1 MFVNTCLGDQNPLP
15 RREVELCEKYGH
27 MLAAAVEEVLAKP
40 LKPVSSGLKLA
51 FEMVDLQYLKVVSR
65 EELTALLEDSNAL
78 KARWAKRLLAKLET
92 GDQFPAAY
100 PYPIH
105 AWQLGSEMLLIGMGA
120 ETVVD
125 YALRFKAEFGE
136 GTWVLGYADDM
147 ISYIPSRRVWDEGG
161 YEGGSN
167 LYEYGRPAFR
177 WAGDIE
183 DRIAAKVHQLVKQVR
198 E

>member
-1 MFVNTCLGDQNPLP
+1 MHFFGKGKAGDAGNARRRQQNIGRIHVAVQNTLTVSIMDGLSQLPDKFGRTYGWHGFVATQF
-15 RREVELCEKYGH
+15 RKT
-27 MLAAAVEEVLAKP
+27 AAC
-40 LKPVSSGLKLA
+40 
-51 FEMVDLQYLKVVSR
+51 D
-65 EELTALLEDSNAL
+65 
-78 KARWAKRLLAKLET
+78 
-92 GDQFPAAY
+92 
-100 PYPIH
+100 
-105 AWQLGSEMLLIGMGA
+105 

-177 WAGDIE
+177 WSGDIE
-183 DRIAAKVHQLVKQVR
+183 DRIAATVHKLVKQVR
-198 E
+198 A

>member
-1 MFVNTCLGDQNPLP
+1 MT
-15 RREVELCEKYGH
+15 
-27 MLAAAVEEVLAKP
+27 
-40 LKPVSSGLKLA
+40 
-51 FEMVDLQYLKVVSR
+51 DLQYLNVVSR
-65 EELTALLEDSNAL
+65 DELTTLLEDSNAL
-78 KARWAKRLLAKLET
+78 KARWAKRLLAKLDA

-105 AWQLGSEMLLIGMGA
+105 AWQIGREMLLIGMGA

-183 DRIAAKVHQLVKQVR
+183 DRIAATVHKLVKQVR